1 MLLVNPPFIK
11 AINKMAKVKSMLNI
25 GVEYNVKYVNIG
37 VIKICS
43 HMGTTLHKRLS
54 LGRNWLLVKNRERV
68 FMKTK

>member
-37 VIKICS
+37 VIKTCS
-43 HMGTTLHKRLS
+43 HMGTKLHKRLS